1 MRLFL
6 SGSTGSTYRDVPR
19 LSRAFR
25 ASFCAVSVFSAIP
38 PAFRFY
44 FSYVPQ
50 GICNLGSLSLSLSR
64 ARARARV
71 LRRRCERVHSMREKK
86 SDLGRIFL
94 LSLSFGI
101 RVSAHLY
108 FFIQIR
114 VAIASLSPLPP
125 RIYPA

>member
-1 MRLFL
+1 MSHASLALFARLFAP
-6 SGSTGSTYRDVPR
+6 SPFFPPFPR
-19 LSRAFR
+19 LS
-25 ASFCAVSVFSAIP
+25 VFTSHTYRKESAIS
-38 PAFRFY
+38 A
-44 FSYVPQ
+44 
-50 GICNLGSLSLSLSR
+50 LSLSLSR

-86 SDLGRIFL
+86 SDLGSIFL